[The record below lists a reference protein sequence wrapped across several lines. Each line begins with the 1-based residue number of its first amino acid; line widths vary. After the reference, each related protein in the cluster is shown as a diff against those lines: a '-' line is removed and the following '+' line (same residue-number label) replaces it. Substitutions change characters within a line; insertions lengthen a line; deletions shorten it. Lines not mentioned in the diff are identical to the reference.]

1 MNLFEIALANC
12 IRESRQENRQRHRA
26 DTTPSTTRAMITRLA
41 AVAVVLSVAI
51 LALNTEC
58 ERYER
63 QLAIAVAAT
72 RQ

>member
-12 IRESRQENRQRHRA
+12 ITATRHPDKRQRL
-26 DTTPSTTRAMITRLA
+26 DTRPSTKRGIVARLA
-41 AVAVVLSVAI
+41 VVAVVLSVAI
-51 LALNTEC
+51 LALDAAG
-58 ERYER
+58 ERYEQ

>member
-1 MNLFEIALANC
+1 MNLFEIALANR
-12 IRESRQENRQRHRA
+12 ITATRQQDKRQRLGA
-26 DTTPSTTRAMITRLA
+26 TASTKRGIITRLA

-51 LALNTEC
+51 LALDTAG
-58 ERYER
+58 ERYEQ

>member
-12 IRESRQENRQRHRA
+12 ITATHLQDKRQRLGA
-26 DTTPSTTRAMITRLA
+26 TTPTKRSIITRLTA
-41 AVAVVLSVAI
+41 IAVVLSVAI
-51 LALNTEC
+51 LALDTAG
-58 ERYER
+58 ERYEQ

>member
-12 IRESRQENRQRHRA
+12 ITASRQRDKQRQRLDAR
-26 DTTPSTTRAMITRLA
+26 PSTTRAVITRFA
-41 AVAVVLSVAI
+41 AVAVAFSVAV
-51 LALNTEC
+51 LALNTAG
-58 ERYER
+58 ERYEQ

>member
-1 MNLFEIALANC
+1 MNLFEIALANY
-12 IRESRQENRQRHRA
+12 ITATRQQDKRQRLGA
-26 DTTPSTTRAMITRLA
+26 TTSTKRGIITRLA

-51 LALNTEC
+51 LALDTAG
-58 ERYER
+58 ERYEQ